1 MAMLGIAE
9 NIAAAATVAI
19 NSFFILV
26 SSLRDEFCTIADC
39 IQSKLLSDLNLV
51 KLKFILVKLK
61 GLCFRVGPCTLPR
74 QKVESEA

>member
-39 IQSKLLSDLNLV
+39 IQSKLLSDFNLV

-61 GLCFRVGPCTLPR
+61 GLCLRAQPCTLAHR
-74 QKVESEA
+74 FIYADV